1 MRNGARHRLRPI
13 NLPREGKQP
22 WPKNDNEVNFAIA
35 GVTEFSFVQT
45 DFSITD
51 GQPYSGVTSSV
62 TQSGAEAQIVVKAGR
77 KGSSEVATWFKN
89 KVGSGQTIVCDTTGT
104 FPDALNFA
112 VEGTMTITTDKGTY
126 TCDNVII
133 AQGNFA
139 TVNNWWM
146 GSPDWQGV
154 HISLGGFTVQKVDF
168 SGHSLASIAVFAPQ
182 TPCVNNF
189 SIALLNL

>member
-1 MRNGARHRLRPI
+1 MAKEH
-13 NLPREGKQP
+13 
-22 WPKNDNEVNFAIA
+22 DNEVNFAIA
-35 GVTEFSFVQT
+35 GVTAFSFEQT
-45 DFSITD
+45 GYSITS
-51 GQPYSGVTSSV
+51 GQPYGGVSSSV
-62 TQSGAEAQIVVKAGR
+62 TDSGAEAQIVVKAGR
-77 KGSSEVATWFKN
+77 KGSSDVAEWFKDR
-89 KVGSGQTIVCDTTGT
+89 VGSGQTIVCDSTGT
-104 FPDALNFA
+104 FPDKLNFA

-133 AQGNFA
+133 AQGHFG
-139 TVNNWWM
+139 TTNNWWM

-189 SIALLNL
+189 SIALISL